1 MQFGAWFESS
11 TWKPPYDLC
20 MDENRRELYKRNMSQ
35 DGLGLAATYEDSGTH
50 KTNAKMLN
58 EHVAHLT
65 RSVDKKIREKEER
78 IRAFLARENEELD
91 ALKRAKEVAS
101 GDLVGFRDIYNSFNN
116 ENSSTMR
123 NLQVGRAESSV
134 ASLPP
139 RRHLPAVC
147 DSPVGSFRS
156 IESFPSSS
164 GSFIRKIRD
173 EMQVED
179 DEESEIIPRTPKR
192 PRA

>member
-1 MQFGAWFESS
+1 MRTPPRPHRRSS
-11 TWKPPYDLC
+11 FHVQPSACEQQLFSPAQEEEEEEEDDVLDSLVKDGVTIRSLVRKLNLEAPYDLC

-35 DGLGLAATYEDSGTH
+35 DGLGLAATYEESGTH

-116 ENSSTMR
+116 EN
-123 NLQVGRAESSV
+123 
-134 ASLPP
+134 
-139 RRHLPAVC
+139 
-147 DSPVGSFRS
+147 
-156 IESFPSSS
+156 
-164 GSFIRKIRD
+164 
-173 EMQVED
+173 
-179 DEESEIIPRTPKR
+179 
-192 PRA
+192 